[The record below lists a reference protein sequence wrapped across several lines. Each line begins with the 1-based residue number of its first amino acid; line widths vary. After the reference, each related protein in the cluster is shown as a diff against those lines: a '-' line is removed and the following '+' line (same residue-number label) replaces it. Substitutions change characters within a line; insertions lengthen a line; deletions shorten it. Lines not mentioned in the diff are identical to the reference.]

1 MKMNSGI
8 GSRAKVWSESTVLR
22 VNCSNPTC
30 PLTQA
35 IAVIGGKWKALII
48 YQLNGSKK
56 RFGQLDATIPGI
68 SRKVL
73 TSQLNEL
80 LRDKLIVRKAYS
92 ESPPR
97 VEYSLTNKGKELIP
111 IFASIGAWGT
121 YLVEEYK
128 AEASD
133 NSIPI

>member
-1 MKMNSGI
+1 MI
-8 GSRAKVWSESTVLR
+8 
-22 VNCSNPTC
+22 CSNPTC
-30 PLTQA
+30 SLTQA
-35 IAVIGGKWKALII
+35 LTVIGGKWKPLIL
-48 YQLNGSKK
+48 YRLHQTKK

-80 LRDKLIVRKAYS
+80 LRDQLIERRAFA

-97 VEYSLTNKGKELIP
+97 VEYSLTKKGKELIP
-111 IFASIGAWGT
+111 IFKSIAHWGK

-128 AEASD
+128 
-133 NSIPI
+133 SISEENKQKDDAIKEEIKAANTA